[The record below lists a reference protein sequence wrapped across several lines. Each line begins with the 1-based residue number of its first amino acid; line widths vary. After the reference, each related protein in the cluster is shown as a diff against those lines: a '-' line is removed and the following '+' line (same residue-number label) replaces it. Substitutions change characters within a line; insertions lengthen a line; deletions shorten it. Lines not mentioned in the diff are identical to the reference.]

1 ECSSGNAIHEIGHT
15 VGLWHEQ
22 SRQDRDAFIKIVWAN
37 IIDGFEHNFDQHVT
51 DGDDIGRY
59 DYGSIMHY
67 PADAFAKNPSQPTIV
82 VPDSMS
88 VGQRVALSAGDI
100 AAVQALYP

>member
-1 ECSSGNAIHEIGHT
+1 MALRSLRATLCLGQPRKWNSD
-15 VGLWHEQ
+15 
-22 SRQDRDAFIKIVWAN
+22 SREYVMVWKN

-82 VPDSMS
+82 VPNGIS